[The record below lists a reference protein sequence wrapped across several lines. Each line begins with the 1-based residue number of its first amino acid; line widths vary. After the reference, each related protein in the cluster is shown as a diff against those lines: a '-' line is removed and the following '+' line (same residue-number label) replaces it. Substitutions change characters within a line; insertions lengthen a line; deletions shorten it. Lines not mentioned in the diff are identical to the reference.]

1 MSRVPLVAL
10 ISFAALISGCA
21 SLPPLEGRT
30 ATTALSDTSGTR
42 LGRALAAEVAAH
54 PNKTGIVPLPD
65 PHDAFAVRLLLAGA
79 AERSLDLQYFVW
91 EGDQVGHLLFQALW
105 EAAERGVRVRLL
117 LDDFYTTG
125 LDAVIAELQAQPN
138 IEVRLYNP
146 FPERNARTL
155 NLLTDFARLNRRMH
169 NKSFT
174 VDNQVSIVGGR
185 NIGDE
190 YFAAASG
197 VAFADLDVIAVGAA
211 VNSVSEEFDRYWN
224 SRSAYPAASI
234 VGAPP
239 LQAAAQLQAMFA
251 STVADPESAT
261 FLQAVRETPIVR
273 RLLDRKLDFEWTDAQ
288 LLYDDPAKTLD
299 TRAGADILLLPAL
312 LRAMGPA
319 DTSLDLVSP
328 YFVPGETGTAML
340 VALARRRVK
349 VRIVTNSLAST
360 DMKAVHSGYAKR
372 RKDLLEAG
380 VKLYELKPTA
390 ALESHHHEQPWFG
403 AASLSAL
410 HAKTLAVDRRRGFV
424 GSFNFD
430 PRSEALN
437 TEMGLVIDSPAL
449 AQRLVATFDTV
460 VPKVAYEVRLAPN
473 AQTLQW
479 IEQTPSGEVRYDTE
493 PATSWLL
500 RLGIQL
506 LYFFPIDSLL

>member
-1 MSRVPLVAL
+1 
-10 ISFAALISGCA
+10 
-21 SLPPLEGRT
+21 
-30 ATTALSDTSGTR
+30 
-42 LGRALAAEVAAH
+42 
-54 PNKTGIVPLPD
+54 
-65 PHDAFAVRLLLAGA
+65 
-79 AERSLDLQYFVW
+79 
-91 EGDQVGHLLFQALW
+91 
-105 EAAERGVRVRLL
+105 
-117 LDDFYTTG
+117 
-125 LDAVIAELQAQPN
+125 
-138 IEVRLYNP
+138 
-146 FPERNARTL
+146 
-155 NLLTDFARLNRRMH
+155 
-169 NKSFT
+169 
-174 VDNQVSIVGGR
+174 
-185 NIGDE
+185 
-190 YFAAASG
+190 
-197 VAFADLDVIAVGAA
+197 
-211 VNSVSEEFDRYWN
+211 
-224 SRSAYPAASI
+224 
-234 VGAPP
+234 
-239 LQAAAQLQAMFA
+239 
-251 STVADPESAT
+251 
-261 FLQAVRETPIVR
+261 
-273 RLLDRKLDFEWTDAQ
+273 
-288 LLYDDPAKTLD
+288 
-299 TRAGADILLLPAL
+299 
-312 LRAMGPA
+312 
-319 DTSLDLVSP
+319 
-328 YFVPGETGTAML
+328 
-340 VALARRRVK
+340 
-349 VRIVTNSLAST
+349 
-360 DMKAVHSGYAKR
+360 MKAVHSGYAKR